1 MKFNQILNF
10 YTTNKNG
17 MKINVIIIINYLIY
31 IYKTYVYIYILIY
44 NLRGV
49 PPTFEEIVR
58 SMN

>member
-31 IYKTYVYIYILIY
+31 IYKTYVYIYIFGNIY
-44 NLRGV
+44 
-49 PPTFEEIVR
+49 
-58 SMN
+58 